1 LTQLEKRGWHTGE
14 EEIDVIASDLMT
26 ELRGRIDRGAGLGIM
41 GGLWDRVRS
50 VGNLSIETCSEA
62 MDD

>member
-1 LTQLEKRGWHTGE
+1 LERRRWHTCE

-26 ELRGRIDRGAGLGIM
+26 ELRGRIDRGTGLGIV
-41 GGLWDRVRS
+41 GGLWGRVGS
-50 VGNLSIETCSEA
+50 VGNLSVEACSEA